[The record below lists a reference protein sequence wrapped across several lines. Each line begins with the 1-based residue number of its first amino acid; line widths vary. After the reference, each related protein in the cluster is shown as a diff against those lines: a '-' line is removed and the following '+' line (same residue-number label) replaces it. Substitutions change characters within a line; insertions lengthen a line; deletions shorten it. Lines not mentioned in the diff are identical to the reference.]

1 MTVTKEL
8 REYKELP
15 YTVVGTTHLP
25 EEYALVLTG
34 KGLRKLA
41 SLITDEDDVRITITN
56 NNFTKF
62 EILPNDEKKPKEP
75 PKTEKRRKNH
85 DI

>member
-1 MTVTKEL
+1 MVKEL

-15 YTVVGTTHLP
+15 YTVFGTTHLP
-25 EEYALVLTG
+25 EEYTIALTG

-56 NNFTKF
+56 NTLAKF
-62 EILPNDEKKPKEP
+62 EILPNENKKE
-75 PKTEKRRKNH
+75 